1 MSGVSVLILTLNE
14 EINIGEC
21 LDSCRWSDDLVVF
34 DSCSGDRTR
43 EIASAKGARV
53 FQRPFDNYAA
63 QRNAALSTVTYA
75 HPWVL
80 MVDADE
86 RVPADLAAEI
96 ADSVRRINDRV
107 VMFRMR
113 RKDFFLGKWLKRSS
127 GYPTWFGRLVRPSRV
142 HVQREYNEEYIA
154 NGDVAHL
161 KAHLHHLP
169 FNKGVTF
176 WYERHN
182 RYSSM
187 EAALTLKMR
196 SAPISSFNIFV
207 ADATERRRRL
217 KQIACRMPMRPLMV
231 FIYLYF
237 VRMGILDGRA
247 GFYFSRMRAA
257 YEAMID
263 LKIMEL
269 KRRERGLPV

>member
-34 DSCSGDRTR
+34 DSCSTDRTR
-43 EIASAKGARV
+43 EIALSKGARV

-96 ADSVRRINDRV
+96 ADSVRSVNDRV

-127 GYPTWFGRLVRPSRV
+127 GYPTWFGRLVVPGRV

-154 NGDVAHL
+154 DGDVAHL
-161 KAHLHHLP
+161 KTHLHHLP
-169 FNKGVTF
+169 FNKGIDY
-176 WYERHN
+176 WYQRHN
-182 RYSSM
+182 RYSHI
-187 EAALTLKMR
+187 EAVLTLKMR
-196 SAPISSFNIFV
+196 NAPVSSFNLFV
-207 ADATERRRRL
+207 ADAIERRRRL
-217 KQIACRMPMRPLMV
+217 RQIAYRMPTRPLMV
-231 FIYLYF
+231 FIYLYI
-237 VRMGILDGRA
+237 VRMGFLDGRA

-257 YEAMID
+257 YELMID
-263 LKIMEL
+263 LKITEL